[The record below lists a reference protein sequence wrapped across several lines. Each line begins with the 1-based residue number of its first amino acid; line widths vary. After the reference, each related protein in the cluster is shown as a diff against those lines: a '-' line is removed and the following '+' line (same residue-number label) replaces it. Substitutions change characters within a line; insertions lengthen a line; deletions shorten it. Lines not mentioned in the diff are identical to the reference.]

1 MRLLFLCHAHPDLQ
15 AGGTE
20 IFSHGLFRA
29 LRRRPG
35 FRGAYLAGTSAGQ
48 RPPSPGTPFQ
58 AIEGAADELLLW
70 TGGFDPFFLSQT
82 DLHGVMPSLAAF
94 LAEQR
99 PDIVHVHHLMTLGVE
114 VVALIRR
121 VVPRARI
128 VMTLHDYYAL
138 CANDGQMVTTSGALC
153 RAASSDACQRCF
165 PDRSATD
172 TRLRQLAVQGAL
184 RGMDQLVSPSSFLRD
199 RLVAHGVPG
208 ERITVLPNGIARD
221 APAPHRPLAAAGLGR
236 RDRFGF
242 FGHINRFKGATLA
255 LQASA
260 GLSRAGVAHAMAL
273 HGGTAH
279 QAPDVLAGFS
289 EALRCA
295 PDARHGGAYQR
306 ADLPRLM
313 AAVDWVVVPSLWW
326 ENAPLVIQEAFL
338 HRRPVICADIGG
350 MAEMVRD
357 GVDGLH
363 FPVGDPAALTDAMHR
378 AADEPGLWQRLVD
391 AIEAPSSIE
400 DAADAHEALYRD
412 VLARRRPSGV
422 MQRQLALQPG
432 AVRPS
437 RSAA

>member
-1 MRLLFLCHAHPDLQ
+1 MRILFLCHAHPNLQ

-29 LRRRPG
+29 LRRAG
-35 FRGAYLAGTSAGQ
+35 CEGAYLAGTSAGQ

-58 AIEGAADELLLW
+58 AVEGTTDELLLW
-70 TGGFDPFFLSQT
+70 TAGFDPYFLSQT

-94 LAEQR
+94 LQEMR
-99 PDIVHVHHLMTLGVE
+99 PDIVHIHHLLTLGTE
-114 VVALIRR
+114 IVALIRR
-121 VVPRARI
+121 VVPRTRI
-128 VMTLHDYYAL
+128 VMTLHDYYAV

-153 RAASSDACQRCF
+153 RTATPDACHRCH
-165 PDRSATD
+165 PARSTTD
-172 TRLRQLAVQGAL
+172 ARLRQLAIQGAL
-184 RGMDQLVSPSSFLRD
+184 QEVDRLLSPSRFLRD
-199 RLVAHGVPG
+199 RLVAHGVSG
-208 ERITVLPNGIARD
+208 EKITVLPNGIA
-221 APAPHRPLAAAGLGR
+221 AETPAAHRPAAENR

-242 FGHINRFKGATLA
+242 FGHVNRFKGATLA
-255 LQASA
+255 LQASSR
-260 GLSRAGVAHAMAL
+260 LSRAGVAHAMTL

-279 QAPDVLAGFS
+279 QAPDVLDAFRD
-289 EALRCA
+289 ALLAA
-295 PDARHGGAYQR
+295 PDARHLGAYHR

-363 FPVGDPAALTDAMHR
+363 FPVGDPAGLADALR
-378 AADEPGLWQRLVD
+378 CAADEPGLWQRLVD
-391 AIEAPSSIE
+391 AIVPPPSME
-400 DAADAHEALYRD
+400 DAADAHEALYRA
-412 VLARRRPSGV
+412 VLAQPLRAARR
-422 MQRQLALQPG
+422 QPG
-432 AVRPS
+432 PSRTTPGALRTS

>member
-1 MRLLFLCHAHPDLQ
+1 MRILFLCHAHPSLQ

-29 LRRRPG
+29 LRRSG
-35 FRGAYLAGTSAGQ
+35 HEGAYLAGASAGQ

-58 AIEGAADELLLW
+58 AVEGAADELLLW
-70 TGGFDPFFLSQT
+70 TAGFDPYFLSQT

-94 LAEQR
+94 LAELR
-99 PDIVHVHHLMTLGVE
+99 PDIVHIHHLLTLGTEIVG
-114 VVALIRR
+114 LIRR

-128 VMTLHDYYAL
+128 VMTLHDYYAV

-153 RAASSDACQRCF
+153 RTATPDACHRCH
-165 PDRSATD
+165 PDRSTTD
-172 TRLRQLAVQGAL
+172 ARLRQLAVGGAL
-184 RGMDQLVSPSSFLRD
+184 QAVDQLVSPSRFLRD

-208 ERITVLPNGIARD
+208 DKITVLPNGIA
-221 APAPHRPLAAAGLGR
+221 AETPAPHRPEGR

-242 FGHINRFKGATLA
+242 FGHVNRFKGATLA
-255 LQASA
+255 VQASA
-260 GLSRAGVAHAMAL
+260 RLSRAGVPHALTL

-279 QAPDVLAGFS
+279 QAPDILDAFRD
-289 EALRCA
+289 ALLDA
-295 PDARHGGAYQR
+295 PDARHAGAYER
-306 ADLPRLM
+306 ADLSRLM
-313 AAVDWVVVPSLWW
+313 AAVDWVVVPSVWW

-350 MAEMVRD
+350 MAEMVRN

-363 FPVGDPAALTDAMHR
+363 FPVGDPAGLSDALQR

-391 AIEAPSSIE
+391 AIAPPPSFA
-400 DAADAHEALYRD
+400 DAADAHEALYRA
-412 VLARRRPSGV
+412 VLAKPLRAARRPP
-422 MQRQLALQPG
+422 ALSR
-432 AVRPS
+432 AS

>member
-1 MRLLFLCHAHPDLQ
+1 MRILFLCHAHPSLQ

-29 LRRRPG
+29 LRRVG
-35 FRGAYLAGTSAGQ
+35 FEGAYLAGTSAGQ

-58 AIEGAADELLLW
+58 AVEGTTDELLLW
-70 TGGFDPFFLSQT
+70 TAGFDPFFLSQT

-94 LAEQR
+94 LQELR
-99 PDIVHVHHLMTLGVE
+99 PDIVHIHHLLTLGTE

-153 RAASSDACQRCF
+153 RTASPDACGRCH
-165 PDRSATD
+165 PARSTTD
-172 TRLRQLAVQGAL
+172 ARLRQLAVQGAL
-184 RGMDQLVSPSSFLRD
+184 EGIDQLVSPSRFLRD

-208 ERITVLPNGIARD
+208 EKITVLPNGIA
-221 APAPHRPLAAAGLGR
+221 AEPPAPHRPDGR

-242 FGHINRFKGATLA
+242 FGHVNRFKGATLA

-260 GLSRAGVAHAMAL
+260 RLFRAGVAHAMTL

-279 QAPDVLAGFS
+279 QAPDVLDGFRD
-289 EALRCA
+289 ALLAA
-295 PDARHGGAYQR
+295 PDARHLGAYHR

-313 AAVDWVVVPSLWW
+313 AAVDWVVVPSVWW

-363 FPVGDPAALTDAMHR
+363 FPVGDPAALADTLKR
-378 AADEPGLWQRLVD
+378 ATEEPGLWQRLVD
-391 AIEAPSSIE
+391 AIAPPPSME
-400 DAADAHEALYRD
+400 DAADAHEALYRA
-412 VLARRRPSGV
+412 VLARQPLRATRRQPSVSRMSPGV
-422 MQRQLALQPG
+422 SRT
-432 AVRPS
+432 S